1 MMTQKVEEYNAVC
14 KETMDCIMEQFKTDA
29 FMEMD
34 ANTLKLMQN
43 MVKLVN
49 AGTEVMKSEAET
61 LDRIDKKLDGLN
73 ARLLSTTRI

>member
-43 MVKLVN
+43 MIKLVN